1 MEFFHRLPAA
11 DGEPI
16 RLVVPTS
23 LQMGWVESPPY
34 FCAASETAWD
44 VAVDYVE
51 TTVGSLEPHKFQPL
65 TETDPAFQAL
75 PDTAE
80 GNTSWGY
87 VIEVYVDDYMAI
99 AIPACKEHLRHLSTG
114 VMTGVHDVFPPSDDP
129 AEDSI
134 SVKKLRK
141 GEGVWALQKELLGFE
156 FDGSP
161 GKHTLWLAEEKR
173 HAILATMKG
182 WLRGS

>member
-1 MEFFHRLPAA
+1 M
-11 DGEPI
+11 
-16 RLVVPTS
+16 
-23 LQMGWVESPPY
+23 
-34 FCAASETAWD
+34 
-44 VAVDYVE
+44 DYVE
-51 TTVGSLEPHKFQPL
+51 TKVGSLEPHKFQPL

-75 PDTAE
+75 PDTAK

-114 VMTGVHDVFPPSDDP
+114 VMTGVHDIFPPSDDP

-173 HAILATMKG
+173 DAILATMKG
-182 WLRGS
+182 WLRGSRRAGLGVPFEDFESVTAKIRHTFTSIPAGKGLLLPLNRVV